1 MGWSD
6 YADFSSVDKL
16 RLTTPLDG
24 ILPLIKAVNERCL
37 AAGRPL
43 LSDDI
48 RLYAIELLSTV
59 QNKITQLIEDFVNHT
74 DNGGNWHGQ
83 ADSYIPRWTEADIL
97 TSIGAVERISAPEGL
112 DKLSIEWLYQQY
124 EILNLLLWTEINTNA
139 VVESSGYSGSAGW
152 EYYSVEEAV
161 DAAIANK
168 FEISGVSLIGNE
180 TASSVR
186 YYMVTDETKY
196 SGGATS
202 GEGKFNFDSIDG
214 GSLNSAADVYFYAVS
229 AYAGDPSFFDG
240 AGIAIEGLNL
250 FESLTAQQF
259 PSYTTSKL
267 GNREIFPVYPEPG
280 TLSFNGSAIGWR
292 ANGAHFVSKFN
303 VTGGFEFIE
312 PPIKT

>member
-1 MGWSD
+1 MAWSD

-16 RLTTPLDG
+16 RLTTPFDG

-37 AAGRPL
+37 AAGRSL

-48 RLYAIELLSTV
+48 RLYAIEPLSTV

-83 ADSYIPRWTEADIL
+83 ADSNIPMWTEADIL
-97 TSIGAVERISAPEGL
+97 TYIGATERIVLPDRL
-112 DKLSIEWLYQQY
+112 DELSVEWLYQQY
-124 EILNLLLWTEINTNA
+124 EILNLLLWTETNTNV
-139 VVESSGYSGSAGW
+139 VVEYSGYDGQTDGW
-152 EYYSVEEAV
+152 EYYSVEDAV

-168 FEISGVSLIGNE
+168 LETSSGLIRNQ

-186 YYMVTDETKY
+186 NYMVTGERKY
-196 SGGATS
+196 YGGATS
-202 GEGKFNFDSIDG
+202 GEGKFNFPSIDG
-214 GSLNSAADVYFYAVS
+214 GSLNSAADIYFYAVS
-229 AYAGDPSFFDG
+229 AYFGDPSFFDG

-250 FESLTAQQF
+250 FESLIAQKF

-280 TLSFNGSAIGWR
+280 TVSFNSSAIGWMADR
-292 ANGAHFVSKFN
+292 AYFVSKFN
-303 VTGGFEFIE
+303 VPGGFEFI
-312 PPIKT
+312 